1 MAKQYRIKKM
11 LCLLS
16 LGVAVGSSQFV
27 YAEELRPQ
35 IVAEE
40 SAVGA
45 DVENGIN
52 LESQE
57 VIGNTDIVS
66 EPEKVGEEA
75 PEKAQEIAV
84 EKPQESVVQVQDASV
99 NPNAVVMEEGTE
111 GPVNQRITGIALEG
125 VHSIETDSLMELIQS
140 RPGDIWSPEQANN
153 DIQALLATGYF
164 QAARMKYDL
173 APEGAKII
181 YEVKENPP
189 FKGLALTGNTLYET
203 KDLEALATVTP
214 GVIINTNRL
223 AGDLQAIE
231 DFYKQNG
238 YILARLSDV
247 QMSEDGTVSA
257 RVVEGVIEEISI
269 KGNEKTKDHAIR
281 REIKVKVG
289 EPLQSD
295 AARNSIRRLNNLGI
309 FEDVKMNLLPGRE
322 PSQYVYEIE
331 VKEAPSRSIGLGG
344 GYNEDDGFSASLEF
358 IDKNFMG
365 ITDQLKL
372 RYEYGG
378 QGDSS
383 KKFRHGFEVGY
394 VHPWLTSK
402 EMSLSVNLYSLMR
415 RKIDRGTDGEK
426 ISEYDRETR
435 GFDIT
440 FTQPYG
446 EYKRAF
452 LGIGMRDTRYDEHVD
467 GYRYPK
473 AYIDNNFGSYN
484 SLSLGYIYD
493 DRDNYFVPTRGKRLS
508 LSASQGFKIAGGD
521 FDYTQ
526 INLDARKYWPIQVGK
541 KEHTIAVRLLGGWQL
556 GGDVPASD
564 LLSVGGDTVLKGYDS
579 GQFRGRK
586 MIAATLEYRIPI
598 QQYISVVAFGEI
610 GDAWDIGQN
619 VTRYLGSQY
628 YDNPGFKLRASYG
641 LGVRLNTPLGPL
653 RLDYAFGDGEDSGR
667 FSFGFGASF

>member
-1 MAKQYRIKKM
+1 MAKQYRLKKM

-16 LGVAVGSSQFV
+16 LGVVVSSSQLV
-27 YAEELRPQ
+27 YGEELRA
-35 IVAEE
+35 VTGAEE
-40 SAVGA
+40 TAVSAEG
-45 DVENGIN
+45 DSRIK
-52 LESQE
+52 LDSQE
-57 VIGNTDIVS
+57 VIGNTDADS
-66 EPEKVGEEA
+66 QPEEA
-75 PEKAQEIAV
+75 KESAQEIV
-84 EKPQESVVQVQDASV
+84 TTEKSKEVVVQVQEASE
-99 NPNAVVMEEGTE
+99 NPNAVVLEEGTQ
-111 GPVNQRITGIALEG
+111 GPINQRITGVALEG
-125 VHSIETDSLMELIQS
+125 VHSIEVESLMELIRSQ
-140 RPGDIWSPEQANN
+140 PGDTWTPEQANN

-181 YEVKENPP
+181 YEVKENPA
-189 FKGLALTGNTLYET
+189 FQGLELTGNTLFET
-203 KDLEALATVTP
+203 KDLEAMATVTP

-231 DFYKQNG
+231 EFYKQNG

-247 QMSEDGTVSA
+247 EMSEDGVVSA
-257 RVVEGVIEEISI
+257 RVIEGVIEEISI
-269 KGNEKTKDHAIR
+269 KGNEKTKDRAIR

-289 EPLQSD
+289 EPLHGD

-331 VKEAPSRSIGLGG
+331 VKEAPSRSIALGG

-358 IDKNFMG
+358 MDKNFLG

-383 KKFRHGFEVGY
+383 RKFRHGFEVGY

-415 RKIDRGTDGEK
+415 RKTDRDTNGDK

-452 LGIGMRDTRYDEHVD
+452 LGIGMKDTKFYDHVS
-467 GYRYPK
+467 GYK
-473 AYIDNNFGSYN
+473 FSKEYIDENFGSYN
-484 SLSLGYIYD
+484 SLSLGYIFD

-508 LSASQGFKIAGGD
+508 LSISQGFKIAGGD

-526 INLDARKYWPIQVGK
+526 VNLDARKYWPIQMGK
-541 KEHTIAVRLLGGWQL
+541 KEHTIAARLLGGWQL

-586 MIAATLEYRIPI
+586 MIAMTVEYRVPV
-598 QQYISVVAFGEI
+598 QEYVSLVAFGEI
-610 GDAWDIGQN
+610 GDAWDIGNN
-619 VTRYLGSQY
+619 VMRHLPDRYS
-628 YDNPGFKLRASYG
+628 NPGFKLRASYG
-641 LGVRLNTPLGPL
+641 LGVRVNTPLGPL